1 MLLKTDKDQFLLA
14 KKINLDLGPDVSP
27 PKIEQFRPQ
36 KCIFFCHEEITL
48 IKKPSNIY
56 RHGKTAKMNA
66 SIHF

>member
-1 MLLKTDKDQFLLA
+1 MLLKTNKDQFLLA

-36 KCIFFCHEEITL
+36 KCTFFCHEEITL
-48 IKKPSNIY
+48 KKPSNIY
-56 RHGKTAKMNA
+56 RHGKTAKTNA